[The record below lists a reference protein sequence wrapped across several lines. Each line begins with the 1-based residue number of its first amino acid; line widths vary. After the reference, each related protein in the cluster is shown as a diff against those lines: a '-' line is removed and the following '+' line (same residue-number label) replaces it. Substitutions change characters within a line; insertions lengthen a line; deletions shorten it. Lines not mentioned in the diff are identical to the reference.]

1 MPFLPL
7 QFLRFYDGPIVATF
21 HAAREGGSRLYA
33 YARNLLSPYW
43 PRIWGRIAVSRTAL
57 RLIGKYFAG
66 RYRIIPNGVDVERFG
81 PGVLPLPGLDDGKAN
96 LLFLGRLERRKGL
109 PYLLQAYSILKKEL
123 PQLRLIVV
131 GGDGGMMGPC
141 QRFVERTGLKDVIFT
156 GRVPDEEVPR
166 YYRSAHIFCA
176 PNTGAE
182 SQGIVLLEAMASG
195 LPIVASRIPGF
206 AEVLQDGRQGFLV
219 PPGDAHALAQ
229 ALYRL
234 LSDPP
239 LRESMGQ
246 EGLRTASCYAWDHI
260 VQRVLAYYRQV
271 MQVR

>member
-1 MPFLPL
+1 
-7 QFLRFYDGPIVATF
+7 
-21 HAAREGGSRLYA
+21 
-33 YARNLLSPYW
+33 
-43 PRIWGRIAVSRTAL
+43 
-57 RLIGKYFAG
+57 
-66 RYRIIPNGVDVERFG
+66 
-81 PGVLPLPGLDDGKAN
+81 
-96 LLFLGRLERRKGL
+96 
-109 PYLLQAYSILKKEL
+109 
-123 PQLRLIVV
+123 
-131 GGDGGMMGPC
+131 MGPC